1 MVQAGQT
8 VSIHYVGTFE
18 DGTEFDSSRNRGE
31 PLAVQVGV
39 GQVIPGF
46 DEALQGMTVGEVK
59 NISLTPEKAY
69 GNREDEAVQTVPKSA
84 FPENF
89 QLVEGAQVQGQGPA
103 GPVLATIQSWDES
116 TVTVDMNHP
125 LAGKNLN
132 FEIELVSV
140 NVGE

>member
-1 MVQAGQT
+1 MVQTGQT
-8 VSIHYVGTFE
+8 VSIHYTGTFD

-46 DEALQGMTVGEVK
+46 DEALQGMTIGEVK
-59 NISLTPEKAY
+59 NISLTPDSAY
-69 GNREDEAVQTVPKSA
+69 GPRNEEAVQSVPLSA
-84 FPENF
+84 FPEDF

-103 GPVLATIQSWDES
+103 GPILATIQSWNES

-125 LAGKNLN
+125 LAGKSLN

-140 NVGE
+140 NVG

>member
-8 VSIHYVGTFE
+8 VSIHYVGTFD

-31 PLAVQVGV
+31 PLAVQVGS

-46 DEALQGMTVGEVK
+46 DEALQGMAIGEVK
-59 NISLTPEKAY
+59 NIHLTPDMAY
-69 GNREDEAVQTVPKSA
+69 GSRNDEAVQTVPKTA
-84 FPENF
+84 FPPEF
-89 QLVEGAQVQGQGPA
+89 QLVEGVQVQGQGPA

-140 NVGE
+140 NVE

>member
-1 MVQAGQT
+1 MVQTGQT
-8 VSIHYVGTFE
+8 VSIHYVGTFD

-31 PLAVQVGV
+31 TLAVQVGG

-46 DEALQGMTVGEVK
+46 DEALQGMAVGEVK
-59 NISLTPEKAY
+59 SISLTPDMAY
-69 GNREDEAVQTVPKSA
+69 GPRNDEAVQTVPKTA
-84 FPENF
+84 FPPEF
-89 QLVEGAQVQGQGPA
+89 QLTEGAQVQGQGPA

-140 NVGE
+140 NVGQ

>member
-1 MVQAGQT
+1 MVQTGQT

-18 DGTEFDSSRNRGE
+18 DGTEFDSSRGRGE

-46 DEALQGMTVGEVK
+46 DEALQGMAIGEVK
-59 NISLTPEKAY
+59 NISLSPEKAY
-69 GNREDEAVQTVPKSA
+69 GPRIEDAVQAVPKNA
-84 FPENF
+84 FPEDF
-89 QLVEGAQVQGQGPA
+89 QLIEGAQVQGQGPA

-125 LAGKNLN
+125 LAGKSLN

-140 NVGE
+140 NVE